1 MMQMKTYFAVFIGGL
16 IGTLCRYELSQTVIS
31 QTFPYA
37 TMIENISGSLLLGFA
52 TGYFLFQKGKKYLA
66 ALIGTGFCGGFTT
79 MSTFSKETVL
89 LLQAGQFNLSMMYIL
104 LSVIAGVAAALAG
117 LILAERL
124 FHQNKQQKGSR

>member
-1 MMQMKTYFAVFIGGL
+1 MQMKTYFAVFIGGL

>member
-1 MMQMKTYFAVFIGGL
+1 MQMKTYFAVFIGGL

-104 LSVIAGVAAALAG
+104 LSVIAGVAAALSG

-124 FHQNKQQKGSR
+124 FHQNKQKGSR

>member
-1 MMQMKTYFAVFIGGL
+1 MQMKTYFAVFIGGL

-52 TGYFLFQKGKKYLA
+52 TGYFLFQKAKKDLA

>member
-1 MMQMKTYFAVFIGGL
+1 MQMKTYFAVFIGGL

-52 TGYFLFQKGKKYLA
+52 TGYFLFQKEKKDLA

>member
-124 FHQNKQQKGSR
+124 FHQNMQQKGSR

>member
-1 MMQMKTYFAVFIGGL
+1 MQMKTYFAVFIGGL

-37 TMIENISGSLLLGFA
+37 TMIENISGSLLLGFS

>member
-1 MMQMKTYFAVFIGGL
+1 MQMKTYFAVFIGGL

-124 FHQNKQQKGSR
+124 FHQNKQKGSR

>member
-1 MMQMKTYFAVFIGGL
+1 MKTYFAVFIGGL

-79 MSTFSKETVL
+79 MSTFSKETIL

-117 LILAERL
+117 LILAERR

>member
-1 MMQMKTYFAVFIGGL
+1 MQMKTYFAVFIGGL

-124 FHQNKQQKGSR
+124 FHQYKQQKGSK

>member
-1 MMQMKTYFAVFIGGL
+1 MKTYFAVFIGGL

-124 FHQNKQQKGSR
+124 FHQNMQQKGSR

>member
-1 MMQMKTYFAVFIGGL
+1 MQMKTYFAVFIGGL

-104 LSVIAGVAAALAG
+104 LSVIAGVAAALSG

>member
-1 MMQMKTYFAVFIGGL
+1 MQMKTYFAVFIGGL

-31 QTFPYA
+31 QAFPYA

-52 TGYFLFQKGKKYLA
+52 TGYFLFHKGKKYLA

-89 LLQAGQFNLSMMYIL
+89 LLQEGHINLSMMYIL

-117 LILAERL
+117 LILAERF

>member
-1 MMQMKTYFAVFIGGL
+1 MQMKTYFAVFIGGL
-16 IGTLCRYELSQTVIS
+16 IGTLCRYELSQAVIS

-52 TGYFLFQKGKKYLA
+52 TGYFLFQKAKKDLA

>member
-1 MMQMKTYFAVFIGGL
+1 MQMKTYFAVFIGGL

-37 TMIENISGSLLLGFA
+37 TMIENISGSLASWFCDRILSISER
-52 TGYFLFQKGKKYLA
+52 KKYLA

>member
-1 MMQMKTYFAVFIGGL
+1 MQMKTYFAVFIGGL

-37 TMIENISGSLLLGFA
+37 TMIENISGSLILGFA

>member
-1 MMQMKTYFAVFIGGL
+1 MKTYFAVFIGGL

-124 FHQNKQQKGSR
+124 FHQNKQQKGSK

>member
-1 MMQMKTYFAVFIGGL
+1 MQMKTYFAVFIGGL

-37 TMIENISGSLLLGFA
+37 TMIENISGSLLIGFA
-52 TGYFLFQKGKKYLA
+52 TGYFLFQKGKKHLA

>member
-1 MMQMKTYFAVFIGGL
+1 MHMKTYFVVFIGGL

>member
-1 MMQMKTYFAVFIGGL
+1 MQMKTYFAVFIGGL

-52 TGYFLFQKGKKYLA
+52 TGYFLFKKRKKDLA
-66 ALIGTGFCGGFTT
+66 ALIGTGFCAGLTT

>member
-1 MMQMKTYFAVFIGGL
+1 MKAYLAVFIGGL
-16 IGTLCRYELSQTVIS
+16 VGTLCRYELSQSVVS

-37 TMIENISGSLLLGFA
+37 TLIENMTGSLLLGFS
-52 TGYFLFQKGKKYLA
+52 TGYFMFRKGKKYLA

>member
-1 MMQMKTYFAVFIGGL
+1 MQMKTYFAVFIGGL

-37 TMIENISGSLLLGFA
+37 TMIENISGSLILGFA

-124 FHQNKQQKGSR
+124 FHQNKQKGSR

>member
-1 MMQMKTYFAVFIGGL
+1 MQMKTYFAVFIGGL

-52 TGYFLFQKGKKYLA
+52 TGYFLFQKGKKDLA

-104 LSVIAGVAAALAG
+104 LSVIAGVSAALAG